1 MESLALFVTYMLI
14 AIIVLALTAVALT
27 VLSWAGKLH
36 KAWGYSATGLLLL
49 LTIWCFTIAVP
60 LGMFPAVPLLVCIG
74 FLAFP
79 KRAK

>member
-1 MESLALFVTYMLI
+1 MESLALFVTFMLI
-14 AIIVLALTAVALT
+14 AIIVFALAAVALT

-49 LTIWCFTIAVP
+49 LTVWCFSISAP
-60 LGMFPAVPLLVCIG
+60 LGMFPAVPLVVCLG
-74 FLAFP
+74 FIAFP

>member
-1 MESLALFVTYMLI
+1 MESLAMFVTFMLI
-14 AIIVLALTAVALT
+14 AIIVLALVSVALT

-49 LTIWCFTIAVP
+49 LTAWCFTISVP

-74 FLAFP
+74 FIAFP
-79 KRAK
+79 KKAK